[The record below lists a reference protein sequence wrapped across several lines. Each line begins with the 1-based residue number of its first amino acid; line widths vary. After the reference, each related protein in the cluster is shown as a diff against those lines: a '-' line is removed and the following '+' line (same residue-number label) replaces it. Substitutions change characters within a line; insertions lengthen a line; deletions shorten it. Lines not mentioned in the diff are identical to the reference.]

1 MVEALKNK
9 AKKAKKAK
17 GILEVLQYAVG
28 HKIRVQVL
36 IVLNEGVY
44 TAAEISEEIDVP
56 LNTLHNHLRRM
67 LRDGSIEIAKKEKK
81 GNMDQFW
88 YRAAETLIYTVED
101 FEKLSIVHRQH
112 IVGALVQAGTA
123 EVLAGLDAGTLADPR
138 ATVYFDWYNLDAQ
151 GRRKADAITE
161 RYVEEMRDNECDSIN
176 RVAKTREKT
185 TSMLLNVT
193 FFERARNAKTRARPR
208 LVTE

>member
-9 AKKAKKAK
+9 AKKAK
-17 GILEVLQYAVG
+17 GIVEVVQYAVG
-28 HKIRVQVL
+28 HKIRFQIL

-44 TAAEISEEIDVP
+44 TAAEISEKIDVP

-67 LRDGSIEIAKKEKK
+67 LRDGSIEIAKEEKK
-81 GNMDQFW
+81 GNMTQFW
-88 YRAAETLIYTVED
+88 YRAAETQIYTVDD
-101 FEKLSIVHRQH
+101 FEKLSFVHRQH

-123 EVLAGLDAGTLADPR
+123 EVLAGLHAGTLADPR
-138 ATVYFDWYNLDAQ
+138 ATVYFDWYNLDAE
-151 GRRKADAITE
+151 GRRNADAITE

-176 RVAKTREKT
+176 RVAKTREDT
-185 TSMLLNVT
+185 TSMLLNVS
-193 FFERARNAKTRARPR
+193 FFERARKAKTRARPR